1 MVECLADGHGQ
12 QGFVLTTLGVARL
25 IHGDP
30 FLCLFWELI
39 GARTT
44 LAQINVNVKVMV
56 MIDSK
61 GTQVYVNVKV
71 TNPITP
77 LTRTNNRRCQSM
89 RYPSLNFALGETV
102 DMLRDQVQAF
112 VANEL
117 APRAAQIDH
126 DNLFPADMW
135 RKFGDMGL
143 LGVTVSEEYGGA
155 GLGYLA
161 HVVTMEEISRGSA
174 SVALSY
180 GAHSNLCVN
189 QINRN
194 GTHEQKTKYLPK
206 LISGEHI
213 GALAMSEPNAGSDV
227 VSMKLRAEKRGDR
240 YVLNG
245 SKTWITNG
253 PDANTYVIYA
263 KTDLEKGAHGITAF
277 IVERDWAG
285 FSRSNKFDKLGM
297 RGSNTCEL
305 FFDNVEVPEEN
316 ILGALN
322 GGVKVLMSGLDYERV
337 VLSGGP
343 TGIMQSCMD
352 LVVPYIHDR
361 KQFGQSIGEFQLIQG
376 KIADMYTQLNASR
389 AYLYAVAQACD
400 RGETTRKDAA
410 GVILYTAER
419 ATQMALEAIQIL
431 GGNGYI
437 NEFPAGR
444 LLRDAKLY
452 EIGAGTSEIRRMLI
466 GRELFNETR

>member
-1 MVECLADGHGQ
+1 M
-12 QGFVLTTLGVARL
+12 
-25 IHGDP
+25 
-30 FLCLFWELI
+30 
-39 GARTT
+39 
-44 LAQINVNVKVMV
+44 
-56 MIDSK
+56 S
-61 GTQVYVNVKV
+61 
-71 TNPITP
+71 
-77 LTRTNNRRCQSM
+77 
-89 RYPSLNFALGETV
+89 YPSLNFAFGETL
-102 DMLRDQVQAF
+102 DMLRDQVRSF
-112 VANEL
+112 ANAEI
-117 APRAAQIDH
+117 APRAASIDR
-126 DNLFPADMW
+126 DNQFPADLW

-161 HVVTMEEISRGSA
+161 HVLAMEEISRASA
-174 SVALSY
+174 SVGLSY

-194 GTHEQKTKYLPK
+194 GTPAQKAQYLPK
-206 LISGEHI
+206 LISGEHV

-227 VSMKLRAEKRGDR
+227 VSMKLRADLHGDH

-245 SKTWITNG
+245 NKMWITNG
-253 PDANTYVIYA
+253 PDADTYVIYA
-263 KTDLEKGAHGITAF
+263 KTDLAKGAHGMTAF
-277 IVERDWAG
+277 IVERGSPG
-285 FSRSNKFDKLGM
+285 FSRSPKLDKLGM

-305 FFDNVEVPEEN
+305 VFQDVEVPVEN

-322 GGVKVLMSGLDYERV
+322 GGVQVLMSGLDYERV

-343 TGIMQSCMD
+343 IGIMQACMD
-352 LVVPYIHDR
+352 VVVPYIHDR

-376 KIADMYTQLNASR
+376 KVADMYTQLNASR

-419 ATQMALEAIQIL
+419 ATQMALDAIQIL

-437 NEFPAGR
+437 NDFPAGR

-466 GRELFNETR
+466 GRELFNETK